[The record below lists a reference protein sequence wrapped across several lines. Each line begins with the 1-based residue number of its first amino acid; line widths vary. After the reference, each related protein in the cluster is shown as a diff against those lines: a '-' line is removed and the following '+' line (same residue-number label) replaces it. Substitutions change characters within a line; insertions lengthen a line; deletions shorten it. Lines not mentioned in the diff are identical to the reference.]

1 MRRSLLFRFLGL
13 SLAVALGAVVA
24 TAVIA
29 SYSTTEQLQGELQEN
44 AGQLEVDGRIY
55 AELSSYALNH
65 SGWSGVDKEVRRLA
79 DDLGRRIALTRPDG
93 TVIADSARMLGAAPE
108 LPSVPAATID
118 ARTEGGL
125 VFAGALQSVS
135 VAPAPPAAGHSVQ
148 MTTARAAAGPLSY
161 NWGLTAAEQEERKVL
176 AERASRCLAANGIKA
191 DVSVTDGA
199 PMVAFE
205 AEGTDGV
212 NVRQVWRPTP
222 SMTTFESADAAAGG
236 GNGSANTNAA
246 DRCVPK
252 GLYAPSAKAKL
263 VNDDE
268 IRRASACLAAANIDF
283 NLTEATDGL
292 RAVTP
297 KDKQTVT
304 AEFFECST
312 QARSQAIAPYV
323 APAAKLY
330 LGSKSTFNVFSGE
343 GMLRTAA
350 TALGVMLIAALV
362 MLLTGRRL
370 VRPIVALTGAAQR
383 MRNGDHAAR
392 VPVTGKDEVARL
404 GHAFNA
410 MAESI
415 QRSDFQRKAMVS
427 DVAHELRTPLANIK
441 GYLVASEDGV
451 VPLDGELVTSL
462 LEETGLLEHLVADL
476 QDLALADAGMLRLH
490 PAPRD
495 LSELAQQVVLA
506 HRPAAETAGVT
517 LTADVPPEAVVSID
531 SARMRQALGNLVSN
545 AIRYTPRGG
554 TIVVGVRR
562 VDDGYNLTV
571 TDNGTGIADEH
582 LPHLF
587 DRFYR
592 AEQSR
597 SRSTGGS
604 GLGLAITK
612 HLTEAH
618 HGRITVTSKLG
629 EGSVFTLW
637 LPQGT

>member
-1 MRRSLLFRFLGL
+1 MRRSLLIRFLGL
-13 SLAVALGAVVA
+13 SLAVALGAVLA

-29 SYSTTEQLQGELQEN
+29 TYSTREKLQGEIDAN
-44 AGQLEVDGRIY
+44 TGQLQSDGQVY
-55 AELSSYALNH
+55 AELSDYAMNH
-65 SGWSGVDKEVRRLA
+65 PSWSGVDKEVRRLA
-79 DDLGRRIALTRPDG
+79 DETGRRIALLQPDG

-118 ARTEGGL
+118 ARDSGGA
-125 VFAGALQSVS
+125 VFAGTS
-135 VAPAPPAAGHSVQ
+135 GI
-148 MTTARAAAGPLSY
+148 AAARSTAVPMMPMATVTRASFSYYDAQWGLSDSEKEQRKLIADEANRCYQAIGSGASISLTAGRPLLAMNFEASDGASVRPSAPLSVESGGTPDPCY
-161 NWGLTAAEQEERKVL
+161 RAE
-176 AERASRCLAANGIKA
+176 
-191 DVSVTDGA
+191 
-199 PMVAFE
+199 
-205 AEGTDGV
+205 
-212 NVRQVWRPTP
+212 
-222 SMTTFESADAAAGG
+222 
-236 GNGSANTNAA
+236 
-246 DRCVPK
+246 
-252 GLYAPSAKAKL
+252 LYAPSAKAKL
-263 VNDDE
+263 VNDDQV
-268 IRRASACLAAANIDF
+268 RRASDCL
-283 NLTEATDGL
+283 TATGVPFRRATSADGL
-292 RAVTP
+292 QV
-297 KDKQTVT
+297 VT
-304 AEFFECST
+304 ALDGYQDMDGQFNQCAT
-312 QARSQAIAPYV
+312 TAQSQAITPYV
-323 APAAKLY
+323 APQAKLY
-330 LGSKSTFNVFSGE
+330 LGSASTFNVFSGE

-350 TALGVMLIAALV
+350 TALGVMLIAAVV

-415 QRSDFQRKAMVS
+415 QRADFQRKAMVS

-451 VPLDGELVTSL
+451 VPLDAELVTSL
-462 LEETGLLEHLVADL
+462 LEETSLLEHLVADL

-506 HRPAAETAGVT
+506 HRPAAETAGVA
-517 LTADVPPEAVVSID
+517 LTANVPAEAVASVD
-531 SARMRQALGNLVSN
+531 SSRMRQALGNLVSN
-545 AIRYTPRGG
+545 AIRFTPTGG
-554 TIVVGVRR
+554 TVVVGVRR
-562 VDDGYNLTV
+562 VPDGYNLTV
-571 TDNGTGIADEH
+571 TDNGAGIAEKH

-612 HLTEAH
+612 HLAEAH
-618 HGRITVTSKLG
+618 RGRITVTSKLG

-637 LPQGT
+637 IPADPR

>member
-1 MRRSLLFRFLGL
+1 MRRSLLVRFLGL
-13 SLAVALGAVVA
+13 SLAVALGAVLA

-29 SYSTTEQLQGELQEN
+29 TYSTKEKLQGEIDAN
-44 AGQLEVDGRIY
+44 TGQLQVDGQVY
-55 AELSSYALNH
+55 AELSDYAMNH
-65 SGWSGVDKEVRRLA
+65 TSWSGVDKEVHRLA
-79 DDLGRRIALTRPDG
+79 DETGRRIALTKPDG

-118 ARTEGGL
+118 ARGSGGVAFSGTSAKVSGRAVAVPMMPMATVTRATFSAFDSQWGLSDTEKAQRKLLAEAANRCYQANGLGASITVSAGRPLVAIDSAASGG
-125 VFAGALQSVS
+125 A
-135 VAPAPPAAGHSVQ
+135 SVQ
-148 MTTARAAAGPLSY
+148 PSAPLAVQSDD
-161 NWGLTAAEQEERKVL
+161 GLDP
-176 AERASRCLAANGIKA
+176 CY
-191 DVSVTDGA
+191 
-199 PMVAFE
+199 
-205 AEGTDGV
+205 
-212 NVRQVWRPTP
+212 
-222 SMTTFESADAAAGG
+222 
-236 GNGSANTNAA
+236 
-246 DRCVPK
+246 PK
-252 GLYAPSAKAKL
+252 ELNAPSAKAKL
-263 VNDDE
+263 VNDDQ
-268 IRRASACLAAANIDF
+268 IRRASECLQTAGVPFTRAASP
-283 NLTEATDGL
+283 DGL
-292 RAVTP
+292 QVVTP
-297 KDKQTVT
+297 AEGYEDRDGKFVQCVT
-304 AEFFECST
+304 NA
-312 QARSQAIAPYV
+312 QSQAMAPYV
-323 APAAKLY
+323 APTAKLY
-330 LGSKSTFNVFSGE
+330 LGSKSAFNVFSGE

-506 HRPAAETAGVT
+506 HRPAAETAGIT
-517 LTADVPPEAVVSID
+517 LTADVPAEAVASID

-545 AIRYTPRGG
+545 AIRYTPTGG
-554 TIVVGVRR
+554 TVVVGVRR
-562 VDDGYNLTV
+562 VADGYNLTV
-571 TDNGTGIADEH
+571 TDSGTGIADQH

-597 SRSTGGS
+597 NRSTGGS

-612 HLTEAH
+612 HLVEAH
-618 HGRITVTSKLG
+618 QGRITVTSKLG

-637 LPQGT
+637 LPRGT

>member
-13 SLAVALGAVVA
+13 SLAVALGAVIA

-29 SYSTTEQLQGELQEN
+29 TYSTREKLQGEIDAN
-44 AGQLEVDGRIY
+44 TGQLQSDGQIY
-55 AELSSYALNH
+55 AELSDYAINH
-65 SGWSGVDKEVRRLA
+65 PGWAGVDKEVHRLA
-79 DDLGRRIALTRPDG
+79 DELGRRIALTEPDG

-118 ARTEGGL
+118 ARNQGGYVL
-125 VFAGALQSVS
+125 AGTAQSVS
-135 VAPAPPAAGHSVQ
+135 LS
-148 MTTARAAAGPLSY
+148 RATPVGLPGSGATSRVDFPVGRS
-161 NWGLTAAEQEERKVL
+161 WGLTETEQQQRNLLAEQATKCYQ
-176 AERASRCLAANGIKA
+176 AKGIKA
-191 DVSVTDGA
+191 TVSATAGTPLIAVDSTELMSGGDVRHVYKPRPAMSVITDGR
-199 PMVAFE
+199 
-205 AEGTDGV
+205 GV
-212 NVRQVWRPTP
+212 Q
-222 SMTTFESADAAAGG
+222 ADECLPA
-236 GNGSANTNAA
+236 
-246 DRCVPK
+246 

-268 IRRASACLAAANIDF
+268 MRRARACLEAANIPFTQTTGD
-283 NLTEATDGL
+283 DGL
-292 RAVTP
+292 DALTP
-297 KDKQTVT
+297 VGDEPIGE
-304 AEFFECST
+304 EFFSCTSEARA
-312 QARSQAIAPYV
+312 QALAPYV
-323 APAAKLY
+323 APTAKLY
-330 LGSKSTFNVFSGE
+330 LGSKSAFNVFSGE

-392 VPVTGKDEVARL
+392 VPVTGKDEVSRL

-451 VPLDGELVTSL
+451 VPLDRELVTSL
-462 LEETGLLEHLVADL
+462 LEETSLLEHLVADL

-495 LSELAQQVVLA
+495 LSELAQQVVQA

-517 LTADVPPEAVVSID
+517 LTTDVPAEAVASVD

-545 AIRYTPRGG
+545 AIRFTPTGG
-554 TIVVGVRR
+554 TVVVGVRPAGN
-562 VDDGYNLTV
+562 GYNLTV
-571 TDNGTGIADEH
+571 TDNGAGIADQH

-597 SRSTGGS
+597 SRTTGGS

-612 HLTEAH
+612 HLAEAH
-618 HGRITVTSKLG
+618 QGRITATSKLG

-637 LPQGT
+637 IPADRG

>member
-1 MRRSLLFRFLGL
+1 MRRSLLIRFLGL

-29 SYSTTEQLQGELQEN
+29 TYSTREKLQGEIDAN
-44 AGQLEVDGRIY
+44 TGQLQSDGQVY
-55 AELSSYALNH
+55 AELSDYAMNH
-65 SGWSGVDKEVRRLA
+65 PSWSGVDKEVHRLA
-79 DDLGRRIALTRPDG
+79 DETGRRIALINDDG

-118 ARTEGGL
+118 ARQQGMAFTATAGAAVSARAIATPPLPMATVTKASFSYLDGQWGL
-125 VFAGALQSVS
+125 SDAEKEQRKALAEAANRCYQANGMESSITVTPAGSPLLARNSAVASDGETVQPAAPLQMQFAGPVKDPCY
-135 VAPAPPAAGHSVQ
+135 PAE
-148 MTTARAAAGPLSY
+148 L
-161 NWGLTAAEQEERKVL
+161 N
-176 AERASRCLAANGIKA
+176 
-191 DVSVTDGA
+191 
-199 PMVAFE
+199 
-205 AEGTDGV
+205 
-212 NVRQVWRPTP
+212 
-222 SMTTFESADAAAGG
+222 
-236 GNGSANTNAA
+236 
-246 DRCVPK
+246 
-252 GLYAPSAKAKL
+252 APSAKAKL
-263 VNDDE
+263 VNDDQN
-268 IRRASACLAAANIDF
+268 RRAAECLTTAGIPFDLASPTGMPGD
-283 NLTEATDGL
+283 LY
-292 RAVTP
+292 AVTP
-297 KDKQTVT
+297 KQGYEDQDGKFYQCV
-304 AEFFECST
+304 ANA
-312 QARSQAIAPYV
+312 QSQAITPYV

-330 LGSKSTFNVFSGE
+330 LGSKSAFNVFSGE

-392 VPVTGKDEVARL
+392 VPVTGKDEVSRL

-451 VPLDGELVTSL
+451 VPLDAELVTSL
-462 LEETGLLEHLVADL
+462 LEETSLLEHLVADL

-506 HRPAAETAGVT
+506 HRPAAETAGVA
-517 LTADVPPEAVVSID
+517 LTADVPAEAVASVD
-531 SARMRQALGNLVSN
+531 SSRMRQALGNLVSN
-545 AIRYTPRGG
+545 AIRFTPTGG
-554 TIVVGVRR
+554 TVVVGVRR
-562 VDDGYNLTV
+562 VNDGYNLTV
-571 TDNGTGIADEH
+571 TDNGAGIAEQH

-612 HLTEAH
+612 HLAEAH
-618 HGRITVTSKLG
+618 RGRITVTSKLG

-637 LPQGT
+637 IPADPR